1 MAKNVLIIASNG
13 FEDVEMIAV
22 RDILIRSGFEV
33 EVSYFTDED
42 FVKSSYGLK
51 IVVEN
56 KIKDTVKHLDKYD
69 ALFIP
74 GGPGIEIIDD
84 SEYIND
90 ILRHFISN
98 NKHIGA
104 ICAAPS
110 ILAKRGI
117 LKDKKAIVYPD
128 KKYWTI
134 FKKYGVIFST
144 KECVPGDECSVV
156 YDDKITTGMNMQS
169 SIKFGY
175 EFAKNLENN
184 R

>member
-1 MAKNVLIIASNG
+1 MKKNVLIIASNG

-33 EVSYFTDED
+33 DVSYFTDEEH
-42 FVKSSYGLK
+42 VKSSYGLK

-56 KIKDTVKHLDKYD
+56 KIRDTIKVLDKYD

-74 GGPGIEIIDD
+74 GGPGIENIDN

-90 ILRHFISN
+90 VLRHFISN
-98 NKHIGA
+98 DKHIGA

-110 ILAKRGI
+110 ILAKRGL

-144 KECVPGDECSVV
+144 KECIPGEDCSVV
-156 YDDKITTGMNMQS
+156 YDSKFTTGMNMQS

-175 EFAKNLENN
+175 EFAKNLEKSK
-184 R
+184 